1 MYPLGV
7 AVIQRPHNSIV
18 SLLRNGEARASRFP
32 VAQTRNWLQGGR
44 IDPRKPH
51 ERGVAESTWSYSRQ
65 VGHLP
70 VSTTKPGFRRC
81 PGPIDTSIGHWTSA
95 RFPYRGLGAT
105 LEDEKQPLGD
115 LGLGE
120 IFLGDV
126 VPTFPCGAVDDRNI
140 VRFRTAAKAATEA
153 TR

>member
-70 VSTTKPGFRRC
+70 VSTTKPGFRKC
-81 PGPIDTSIGHWTSA
+81 PGPIDISIGHWTSA
-95 RFPYRGLGAT
+95 PALALLAT
-105 LEDEKQPLGD
+105 LVAHEEQLFWRGMK
-115 LGLGE
+115 
-120 IFLGDV
+120 
-126 VPTFPCGAVDDRNI
+126 
-140 VRFRTAAKAATEA
+140 KA
-153 TR
+153 RR